1 MTDTEISY
9 VLNAL
14 LSDCILTGSDTNAK
28 VLTPISLGTADEDR
42 IIAEM
47 KEEDSGLR
55 TETIIH
61 VLELNKRVLKRLLL
75 SGYRVNTGIFYG
87 AASLKGTIENS
98 TWDSS
103 RNRIVFN
110 LTASSELR
118 TAAKSTTVNIVAE
131 KGSSAY
137 IGGVQDVQTQSTSGT
152 IGAGDHVSI
161 TGRKIKIAGN
171 DESVGISLVDESGT
185 SYSVPSESIV
195 VNDPSNVIFLMPTS
209 VTDGTYTLTL
219 KTQYSCGDQYFL
231 KSPRVIETSI
241 VVE

>member
-1 MTDTEISY
+1 MADTDIIY
-9 VLNAL
+9 VLSAL
-14 LSDCILTGSDTNAK
+14 LSDCNLSGSDTAAK

-61 VLELNKRVLKRLLL
+61 VLELHKRVVKRLLL

-87 AASLKGTIENS
+87 SASFKGTIENS

-131 KGSSAY
+131 KGASAY
-137 IGGVQDVQTQSTSGT
+137 IGGVQDVQTQSSETVGV
-152 IGAGDHVSI
+152 GDHVSI
-161 TGRKIKIAGN
+161 TGRKIKIVG
-171 DESVGISLVDESGT
+171 DDDSIGISLVDESGT

-195 VNDPSNVIFLMPTS
+195 VNDPSNVIFLMPES
-209 VTDGTYTLTL
+209 VSTGTYTLTL
-219 KTQYSCGDQYFL
+219 KTQYSNGDQYYL